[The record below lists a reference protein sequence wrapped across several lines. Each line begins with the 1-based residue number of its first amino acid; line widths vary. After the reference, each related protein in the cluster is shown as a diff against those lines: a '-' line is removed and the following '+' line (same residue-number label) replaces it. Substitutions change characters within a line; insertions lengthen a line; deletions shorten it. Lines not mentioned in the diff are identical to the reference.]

1 MGDSHVAPFPAIG
14 PDCFGRLYHP
24 CHAAC
29 ARFRCTGVRA
39 PISGQCNAEAAR
51 GHVGKFATAATVE
64 AARKDAGA
72 SIARTLK
79 PDQMVTMEYME
90 GRLNVDVDARN
101 VITRVRCG

>member
-1 MGDSHVAPFPAIG
+1 MSLRFLPLGLIA
-14 PDCFGRLYHP
+14 L
-24 CHAAC
+24 AAC
-29 ARFRCTGVRA
+29 TTSPTPPV
-39 PISGQCNAEAAR
+39 SGQCNADAAR
-51 GHVGKFATAATVE
+51 GHVGKVATAATVE

-72 SIARTLK
+72 NIARTLK

>member
-1 MGDSHVAPFPAIG
+1 MSLRFLPLGLIA
-14 PDCFGRLYHP
+14 L
-24 CHAAC
+24 AAC
-29 ARFRCTGVRA
+29 TTPPTPPPPVSGAPASGA

-51 GHVGKFATAATVE
+51 GHVGKVATAATVE

-72 SIARTLK
+72 STARTLK

-101 VITRVRCG
+101 VITRIRCG